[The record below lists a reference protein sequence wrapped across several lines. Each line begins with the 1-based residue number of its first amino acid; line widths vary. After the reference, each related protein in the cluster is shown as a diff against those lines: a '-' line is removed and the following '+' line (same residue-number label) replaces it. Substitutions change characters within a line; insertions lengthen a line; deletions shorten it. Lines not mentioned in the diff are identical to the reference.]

1 MRQKLSDFNHK
12 ILNTQNMSVLVFTE
26 NWDGKFKKLSFELV
40 SYGAKVAEMMNSS
53 VTALS
58 IGDVAEDELKTLGGY
73 GAKKIVSVSDPK
85 LKNLDN
91 QAYASVIAD
100 IAAREGAKVIIISN
114 NNTGKAIAPR
124 LSVRLK
130 AGVGSGISKLPLTL
144 EPFTVYKRTY
154 SGNAYAHVV
163 IRSAIKI
170 ITLAQ
175 NSFDIAATSNNAAI
189 ENVSVSLDGSLVKT
203 EVSDIQKQTGK
214 ILLTDAEV
222 VVSGGR
228 GMKSPDNWGPIVE
241 LAGLLGAATACSR
254 PVSDEGWRPHDEHT
268 GQTGKIIAPNLYIA
282 VGISGATQH
291 LAGISSSK
299 YIVAINSDK
308 DAPIFEAAQYGIVGD
323 AQKILP
329 KLVEAVKEL
338 KK

>member
-1 MRQKLSDFNHK
+1 
-12 ILNTQNMSVLVFTE
+12 MSVLVYTE

-40 SYGAKVAEMMNSS
+40 SYATGVAKMLNTTVSA
-53 VTALS
+53 VS
-58 IGDVAEDELKTLGGY
+58 IGRVDDGELMKLGNY
-73 GAKKIVSVSDPK
+73 GANKIISIYNEQLTVLDSQMYTSVLSEISGK
-85 LKNLDN
+85 EN
-91 QAYASVIAD
+91 AS
-100 IAAREGAKVIIISN
+100 VIIISN

-130 AGVGSGISKLPLTL
+130 AGVGSGVSRLPLSL
-144 EPFTVYKRTY
+144 NPFTVYKRTY
-154 SGNAYAHVV
+154 SGNAFAHLV
-163 IRSAIKI
+163 IKSDIKI
-170 ITLAQ
+170 LTLAQ
-175 NSFDIAATSNNAAI
+175 NSFDLI
-189 ENVSVSLDGSLVKT
+189 ETQGNPTIEKLNPTVDGSLLKTVVK
-203 EVSDIQKQTGK
+203 DIQKQTGK
-214 ILLTDAEV
+214 ILLTDADI

-228 GMKSPDNWGPIVE
+228 GMKSPDNWPPLIE
-241 LAGLLGAATACSR
+241 LANLLGAATACSR
-254 PVSDEGWRPHDEHT
+254 PVSDEGWRPHEEHT

-323 AQKILP
+323 AMKVLP
-329 KLVEAVKEL
+329 KLVEAVKEI